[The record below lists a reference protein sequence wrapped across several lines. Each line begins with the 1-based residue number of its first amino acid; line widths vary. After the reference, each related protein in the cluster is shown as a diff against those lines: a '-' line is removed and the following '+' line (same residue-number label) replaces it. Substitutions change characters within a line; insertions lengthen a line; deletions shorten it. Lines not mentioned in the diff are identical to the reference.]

1 MAKPVY
7 GGGSLPSGKTF
18 DTSEEEKKQ
27 AASIRKAAAAKLATQ
42 TSPMDVVGDLLPYI
56 GAAVG
61 GIASGGSPQ
70 AIQAGYQ
77 GGKAVGGMVGGNK
90 EKAEAAYEQAA
101 EEEMALE
108 NPEAV
113 AQMKKAKAEKQKAAQ
128 SGGQSDPFAQ
138 ALSMYEKYQ
147 KTQGAK

>member
-27 AASIRKAAAAKLATQ
+27 AASVRKAAAAKMATD
-42 TSPMDVVGDLLPYI
+42 TSAMDVVGDVLPYI

-61 GIASGGSPQ
+61 GYFGGPQ
-70 AIQAGYQ
+70 GAKAGYE
-77 GGKAVGGMVGGNK
+77 GGKTVGGIIGGNK
-90 EKAEAAYEQAA
+90 ERAEAVYEQTV
-101 EEEMALE
+101 EDEMALE

-147 KTQGAK
+147 KTQGAE

>member
-1 MAKPVY
+1 MMANYK
-7 GGGSLPSGKTF
+7 GSLPSGEAFGTEKE
-18 DTSEEEKKQ
+18 DKKQ
-27 AASIRKAAAAKLATQ
+27 AAAIRKAAAAKMATK
-42 TSPMDVVGDLLPYI
+42 TSPMDVVGDVLPYI

-61 GIASGGSPQ
+61 GYFGGP
-70 AIQAGYQ
+70 AGAQAGYQ
-77 GGKAVGGMVGGNK
+77 GGQAVGGMVGGNK
-90 EKAEAAYEQAA
+90 EKAEAVYEQAA

-113 AQMKKAKAEKQKAAQ
+113 AQMRKAKAEKQKAAQ

>member
-27 AASIRKAAAAKLATQ
+27 AASIRKAAAAKMATD
-42 TSPMDVVGDLLPYI
+42 TSAMDVVGDVLPYI

-61 GIASGGSPQ
+61 GYFGGPQ
-70 AIQAGYQ
+70 GAKAGYE
-77 GGKAVGGMVGGNK
+77 GGKTVGGIIGGNK
-90 EKAEAAYEQAA
+90 ERAEAVYEQTV
-101 EEEMALE
+101 EDEMALE

-147 KTQGAK
+147 KTQGAE